1 MSLLENTLI
10 KSILLVQKE
19 QFVTLHKDM
28 NYLKSI
34 IREMGQVTKIITE
47 GLDDDMG
54 RIEDYIKI
62 IDCVT
67 ASKNLI
73 TKNEE
78 KTFFIPKLDL
88 EIVLFIDKNREFL
101 DNILIS
107 LHAISKQIQLITYNN
122 YASNEIKP
130 NITRRF
136 SSANFLK
143 VIDKNI
149 TSRYGEFIDL
159 KKVENISFLTKSEF
173 ISGYEVDRIGKNIY
187 DLNLSYWHFDIPLI
201 YNTAISH
208 ELGHLVLTK
217 QKTKAKFFKL
227 QTECKE
233 FLKSLYASE
242 EYSRDNLGDA
252 EYLADELMSDLI
264 ALFYHGS
271 SYILGLFHQI
281 FAYGLRTQVG
291 TGSGKKEYREDDFW
305 DTLKEPYT
313 ARTWVI
319 PSPLDR
325 DENFIRLYMLIVAHR
340 SLEMIDEQ
348 ADKFQTIVNVKVDN
362 KDETWD
368 WINEIEEALN
378 LIYPIDNKLDKTSFL
393 DVYKKYD
400 NLLYE
405 YELLFQL
412 QSDIVKGLTD
422 KYKDVICIYE
432 KEFHRFQPTCQQ
444 QQKEKKENR
453 DNFPIFSND
462 LWKSW
467 FRAIKDDKI
476 AHKVYFRIKTHND
489 TISTLIEN
497 GMLEPELED
506 IKPYT
511 LSYKKSS
518 IELKIDE
525 YYSLGYYN
533 KIELIKRDKEFKP
546 TIHQNTS
553 NDIMINQSLMQII
566 TPKIGVNCEADYSVL
581 IEVTLPD
588 EVNLAESIRKIIEL
602 VAKSLNNCYSK
613 FRIFK
618 TLGPSDLVLF
628 IEDIGI
634 KHIRSLKEAFLDK
647 DEYKTITKIL
657 FKTKKVSLEK
667 ASYTTFTSTI
677 RGKLNTDNIKEI
689 KANSNSFGMVPGVLD
704 DYTIIW
710 KTEMKYEQIN
720 KILMSCKEIDTYTI
734 QIIFLEK

>member
-149 TSRYGEFIDL
+149 TSRYGEFIDSE
-159 KKVENISFLTKSEF
+159 KVENISFLTKSEF
-173 ISGYEVDRIGKNIY
+173 ISGYEVDRIGEKLY
-187 DLNLSYWHFDIPLI
+187 ALNLSYWHFDIPLI

-208 ELGHLVLTK
+208 ELGHLVLKK
-217 QKTKAKFFKL
+217 QKTKANFFKL

-281 FAYGLRTQVG
+281 FSYGLRTQVG

-348 ADKFQTIVNVKVDN
+348 TDKFQTTINVKVDN

-368 WINEIEEALN
+368 WINEIEDALF
-378 LIYPIDNKLDKTSFL
+378 LIYPIGDNQNKTSFL

-412 QSDIVKGLTD
+412 QSDIIKGLTN
-422 KYKDVICIYE
+422 KYKHVIDIYK
-432 KEFHRFQPTCQQ
+432 KEFHQFQPTCQQ

-489 TISTLIEN
+489 TISTLNKNETLKVEN
-497 GMLEPELED
+497 
-506 IKPYT
+506 IKPYK
-511 LSYKKSS
+511 LSYKKSNAR
-518 IELKIDE
+518 LGDDE
-525 YYSLGYYN
+525 HHSLGYYN
-533 KIELIKRDKEFKP
+533 RIELIELDKEFEP
-546 TIHQNTS
+546 TIHQNIS

-588 EVNLAESIRKIIEL
+588 EVNLAESIRKIIDL
-602 VAKSLNNCYSK
+602 VATSLGNGYSK

-628 IEDIGI
+628 IEDIEI
-634 KHIRSLKEAFLDK
+634 KSIKSLKKAFIDK

-657 FKTKKVSLEK
+657 FKKEEVSLEK
-667 ASYTTFTSTI
+667 LSYTTFTSTI
-677 RGKLNTDNIKEI
+677 RGKLNTENIKEI

-710 KTEMKYEQIN
+710 KTEMKYEKIN
-720 KILMSCKEIDTYTI
+720 KILMSCQKIDTYTV